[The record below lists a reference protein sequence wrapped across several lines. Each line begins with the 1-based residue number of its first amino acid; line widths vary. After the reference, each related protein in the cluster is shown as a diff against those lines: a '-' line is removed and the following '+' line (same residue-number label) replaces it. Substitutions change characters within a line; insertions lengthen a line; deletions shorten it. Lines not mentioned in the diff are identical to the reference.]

1 MKNPSGS
8 CRRAFVAFLI
18 VVSAIGAAAVG
29 AQTPTRVR
37 AVLPAYREPIALDT
51 IMLVSDQDAPAGKVW
66 AAAEKV
72 FYDLKIPTDT
82 RDSAKGVIGVVRYTR
97 SGMMDGKA
105 MSQVLSCGISITGP
119 NADNFRINMV
129 LIAIVTAVSPTT
141 SKLGVAYVGSGLD
154 MRGSSTNPV
163 MCNTTGRLE
172 IDFAERVKKRLL
184 ASP

>member
-1 MKNPSGS
+1 MKDPSGS
-8 CRRAFVAFLI
+8 CRRVFAAMLFAA
-18 VVSAIGAAAVG
+18 SAVAAADVC
-29 AQTPTRVR
+29 AQTPTRIR

-51 IMLVSDQDAPAGKVW
+51 IMLVTDQDAPAGKVW

-82 RDSAKGVIGVVRYTR
+82 RDSVKGVIGVVKYTR

-129 LIAIVTAVSPTT
+129 LMAIITVTSPTT

-172 IDFAERVKKRLL
+172 IDFAERLKKRLL